1 MTLTFDLHL
10 IISPLNS
17 VVFLQGILEDGQMDK
32 NLEIVQ
38 CIVERIESMSYKYS
52 IKWKILPEA
61 VGHHLRPEEHKKQ

>member
-1 MTLTFDLHL
+1 
-10 IISPLNS
+10 
-17 VVFLQGILEDGQMDK
+17 MDK